1 MDDEPTGNITT
12 DFSVTVGDSATGVIE
27 VEGDT
32 DFFAVDLIGGVTYQ
46 IDLEGSRT
54 ASGTLL
60 DPFLTGV
67 FNDSG
72 IQVAT
77 QDDDDGV
84 STNSRILFTPSTSGT
99 YFIGASSFNNVN
111 LTDIGSYTLYVEEE
125 ALSDRPDPLV
135 LRSVADTGN
144 VLIDTLV
151 FGRGYGNGVDTPTVT
166 FSIPGDDPAFFSSFN
181 LDDVDVTEFAIQIG
195 ASAEAVFRDGLAQVA
210 EDANIRF
217 LEVEDTDDTFGT
229 LRIFGIDS
237 SFDPGNTIGLAGL
250 PGESSSAGDVAIFE
264 SRINSEGLLR
274 FVVLHEL
281 GHALGLEHVNE
292 EENSDFPE
300 EFTGAEFTLL
310 TTSFTSAFFPNAVR
324 VSFYP
329 TTFGYLDLLALRQIY
344 GPSEDADSNDVYTF
358 NVNNEYFETIFDTG
372 GNDTIEIV
380 GGNESVKIDLS
391 PDESAF
397 GGSFIDVG
405 TTVTYFSGFNTVVG
419 TRDATVF
426 ITPETVIETILAA
439 GGNDTVVGNAA
450 ANRIEGAAGNDVI
463 AGADG
468 ADFLLGNAGN
478 DKISGGAGDD
488 QSFAGPDDQGND
500 TVEGNAGNDVLG
512 AGAGND
518 IIVGGDADVDV
529 TGENA
534 GAAGNDTIFGG
545 AGNDLLIGASYNTE
559 SETVVTTGGGQN
571 VLWAGTGRDTIVGDD
586 SADILGGGEGDD
598 AINGNGGNDTI
609 YGGVGSATNNEDTI
623 EGGSGADIIFA
634 GSDEDTIS
642 GGTGNDTI
650 FGGSADDQ
658 IDAGSGSDIV
668 WGGPGDDTIT
678 GGNGND
684 TFAFTSGHGN
694 DIITDFSLASD
705 RLAFENILGLSDEAS
720 IRAATSQ
727 AFVGGVSGLLIETG
741 NNSTIFLGGLD
752 EDDIISL
759 SLVFL

>member
-1 MDDEPTGNITT
+1 MDDEPTGSIATN
-12 DFSVTVGDSATGVIE
+12 FSVTVGSSATGVIE

-32 DFFAVDLIGGVTYQ
+32 DFFAVDLVGGVTYQ

-67 FNDSG
+67 FNDRG
-72 IQVAT
+72 FQVAT

-99 YFIGASSFNNVN
+99 YFIGASSFNNVS

-135 LRSVADTGN
+135 LRSVADTGDII
-144 VLIDTLV
+144 IDTLV

-166 FSIPGDDPAFFSSFN
+166 FSIPGDNPTFFSSFN
-181 LDDVDVTEFAIQIG
+181 LDDVDITEFAIPIG
-195 ASAEAVFRDGLAQVA
+195 ASAEAFYRDGLAQVA

-217 LEVEDTDDTFGT
+217 LEVEDTEETFGT
-229 LRIFGIDS
+229 LRLYGVDS
-237 SFDPGNTIGLAGL
+237 AFDSGNTIGLAGL

-264 SRINSEGLLR
+264 SEIRSEGLLR

-292 EENSDFPE
+292 EDDSSFPE

-310 TTSFTSAFFPNAVR
+310 TTSFTSAFFPDAVR

-344 GPSEDADSNDVYTF
+344 GPSEDADSDDVYTF
-358 NVNNEYFETIFDTG
+358 NVNDEYFETILDTG

-380 GGNESVKIDLS
+380 GGNENVKIDLS
-391 PDESAF
+391 PDASAF

-405 TTVTYFSGFNTVVG
+405 TTVTYFSRFSTVVG
-419 TRDATVF
+419 SRDETVF
-426 ITPETVIETILAA
+426 ISPETVIETILAA

-450 ANRIEGAAGNDVI
+450 ANRIEGGAGNDVI
-463 AGADG
+463 SGADG

-478 DKISGGAGDD
+478 DKVSGGAGND
-488 QSFAGPDDQGND
+488 QAFAGPDDQGND

-518 IIVGGDADVDV
+518 VIVGGHANADI
-529 TGENA
+529 TSESA
-534 GAAGNDTIFGG
+534 SAAGNDTLFGG
-545 AGNDLLIGASYNTE
+545 DGNDLLVGASYNTQG
-559 SETVVTTGGGQN
+559 ETVVTTGGGQN
-571 VLWAGTGRDTIVGDD
+571 VLWAGTGRDTIFGDD
-586 SADILGGGEGDD
+586 GADILGGGEGDD

-623 EGGSGADIIFA
+623 DGGSGADIIFA
-634 GSDEDTIS
+634 GSDEDIIT

-650 FGGSADDQ
+650 FGGTADDE
-658 IDAGSGSDIV
+658 INAGSGSDVI

-684 TFAFTSGHGN
+684 IFAFTSNHGN
-694 DIITDFSLASD
+694 DIIVDFSVTSD
-705 RLAFENILGLSDEAS
+705 SLAFENIPGFFDEAS
-720 IRAATSQ
+720 IQAAISQ
-727 AFVGGVSGLLIETG
+727 TTLGGVSGLLVDTG
-741 NNSTIFLGGLD
+741 DTSSIFLSGLD
-752 EDDIISL
+752 EDDITSL